1 MFDNTVNTLAAIPAA
16 IVNFYH
22 EEVRSLPTG
31 NQVSESYTYED
42 ENGVTQSATRMV
54 DEYADITYVVENT
67 RAQGTSWSQV
77 DNIIELRAGTLP
89 NVVDS
94 FIGFALETEDW
105 EYHDSYLEY
114 LAIEP
119 QADDPKYLEE
129 VPESD
134 PVEYV
139 YDYTTDYAAW
149 VADAPVQDADVT
161 VAQWKMDNYQ
171 KLRRAA
177 YGDWTTQLEHIYDD
191 EAGWRAHILS
201 IRNLY
206 PSC

>member
-22 EEVRSLPTG
+22 EEVRSEPTG

-42 ENGVTQSATRMV
+42 ENGVTQTGSRMV
-54 DEYADITYVVENT
+54 DEYADVTYVVENT

-89 NVVDS
+89 NVVDT

-119 QADDPKYLEE
+119 QADDAKYLEE

-139 YDYTTDYAAW
+139 YDYTTDHAAW

-191 EAGWRAHILS
+191 EAGWRAHIAS
-201 IRNLY
+201 VRALY
-206 PSC
+206 PSS

>member
-1 MFDNTVNTLAAIPAA
+1 MFDLITDVPNAILD
-16 IVNFYH
+16 FYH
-22 EEVRSLPTG
+22 EEIRSEPTG
-31 NQVSESYTYED
+31 NQIPETYTYVD
-42 ENGVTQSATRMV
+42 ENGDTQTGTRMV
-54 DEYADITYVVENT
+54 DEYADVTYVVENT
-67 RAQGTSWSQV
+67 RCQGVSFSQV

-105 EYHDSYLEY
+105 EFHDSYLEY

-129 VPESD
+129 VPDSD

-139 YDYTTDYAAW
+139 YDYTSDHAAW